1 MYGVRPHHIL
11 IIVALV
17 IAGILLWFLVFAE
30 RAL

>member
-11 IIVALV
+11 IIVSLV
-17 IAGILLWFLVFAE
+17 IAGILLWFLVFAK